1 MLGQQVGEIKGKATG
16 QRVLGS
22 DGPVMETSV
31 AASGN
36 FVGSQV
42 NVTLTYTSKLVTNGV
57 LHGWGNGVIMTTEG
71 DMATYTG
78 EAIGKI
84 DSSGNV
90 RWRGSLFYN
99 SSASGK
105 LASLSN
111 LVAVLEAEVDSQG
124 NFTEKTW
131 EWS

>member
-1 MLGQQVGEIKGKATG
+1 
-16 QRVLGS
+16 
-22 DGPVMETSV
+22 METSV

-42 NVTLTYTSKLVTNGV
+42 NVTLTYTSKLVINGV
-57 LHGWGNGVIMTTEG
+57 LHGWGNGVMMTTEG

-78 EAIGKI
+78 EAIGTI

-111 LVAVLEAEVDSQG
+111 LVAVLEAEVDAQG
-124 NFTEKTW
+124 NFSEKTW
-131 EWS
+131 EWR

>member
-1 MLGQQVGEIKGKATG
+1 MLGQQAGEIKGNATG

-36 FVGSQV
+36 FAGSQV

-57 LHGWGNGVIMTTEG
+57 LHGWGNGVMMTTEG

-78 EAIGKI
+78 EAIGKN

-90 RWRGSLFYN
+90 RWRGSLI
-99 SSASGK
+99 
-105 LASLSN
+105 
-111 LVAVLEAEVDSQG
+111 
-124 NFTEKTW
+124 
-131 EWS
+131 

>member
-1 MLGQQVGEIKGKATG
+1 MLDAD
-16 QRVLGS
+16 R
-22 DGPVMETSV
+22 PVTETSV
-31 AASGN
+31 AANGN

-57 LHGWGNGVIMTTEG
+57 VYGWGNGVLMTTDG
-71 DMATYTG
+71 DTATYTG

-111 LVAVLEAEVDSQG
+111 LVGALES
-124 NFTEKTW
+124 
-131 EWS
+131 

>member
-1 MLGQQVGEIKGKATG
+1 
-16 QRVLGS
+16 
-22 DGPVMETSV
+22 METSV
-31 AASGN
+31 AANGN

-57 LHGWGNGVIMTTEG
+57 VYGWGNGVLMTTDG

-84 DSSGNV
+84 ASSGMSV
-90 RWRGSLFYN
+90 GVGLYFTILTT
-99 SSASGK
+99 SGK

-111 LVAVLEAEVDSQG
+111 LVAVLEAEVDAQG
-124 NFTEKTW
+124 DFSEKTW
-131 EWS
+131 EWR

>member
-16 QRVLGS
+16 HRVLGS
-22 DGPVMETSV
+22 DDPVIETSV

-42 NVTLTYTSKLVTNGV
+42 NVTITYTSKLVTNGV
-57 LHGWGNGVIMTTEG
+57 LHGWGNGVMMTTEG

-84 DSSGNV
+84 DSSGSV

-105 LASLSN
+105 LSSLSN
-111 LVAVLEAEVDSQG
+111 LVAVLEAEVDAQG

-131 EWS
+131 EWT